1 MARDSGED
9 QAVRPSPSTAA
20 VTERPAL
27 APLPAE
33 LALPE
38 IRGPISPELVLVDPE
53 LGRAARAALPE
64 HPWPQPTALPERA
77 RPSRRV
83 ETGPRSRY
91 DSDDE
96 LLRELGIT
104 LERDGDRWRLS
115 LPRGEVVEA
124 SGDEVPPSPIAELLG
139 TVLVDRQ
146 LLPIPERS
154 SDPDVARLQEMI
166 WSERLAILAHDP
178 GTRLGIDPENLH
190 QLRVATRRI
199 RAFLRVARSHVEAEW
214 ADETRRQLGELG
226 RSLGPV
232 RDLDVLLETL
242 RPEVSGL
249 DDAERPAAEKLLAQL
264 QESRDRLHD
273 ELVQALD
280 APAYAEIVDRLLEP
294 IHPAAEPP
302 RRTLAKLAER
312 EIRRLAKRVD
322 RLGASPADE
331 ALHRLRIRVKRV
343 RYTLEL
349 ASPDADKRTERMI
362 RAAKR
367 LQDVLGEH
375 QDAVVAEER
384 IRTLAAESEAGEAFV
399 AGRLAERQAERRR
412 QLRKRFPRAWRRL
425 RRASRRL

>member
-1 MARDSGED
+1 MAPDSGED
-9 QAVRPSPSTAA
+9 QAVRPSPSTQA

-33 LALPE
+33 LAILE
-38 IRGPISPELVLVDPE
+38 IRGPISPELVLVDPA

-64 HPWPQPTALPERA
+64 HPWPQVTASPERP
-77 RPSRRV
+77 RTPRRV

-91 DSDDE
+91 DADDE
-96 LLRELGIT
+96 RLRALGIT

-124 SGDEVPPSPIAELLG
+124 SGDEVPPSPIADLLR
-139 TVLVDRQ
+139 TVLLDEQ
-146 LLPIPERS
+146 LLLVPERR
-154 SDPDVARLQEMI
+154 SDPDLARLQEMI
-166 WSERLAILAHDP
+166 WNERRAILAHDP

-199 RAFLRVARSHVEAEW
+199 RAFLRVAQSHVDREW
-214 ADETRRQLGELG
+214 ADETSRQLGELG

-242 RPEVSGL
+242 RPEVSAL
-249 DDAERPAAEKLLAQL
+249 DDGGRPAAEKVLAQL

-273 ELVQALD
+273 ELVQALQ
-280 APAYAEIVDRLLEP
+280 APAYAEIVERLLEP
-294 IHPAAEPP
+294 VPPAAEPP
-302 RRTLAKLAER
+302 RHSLAKLAGR

-384 IRTLAAESEAGEAFV
+384 IRSLAAEADPGGAFV
-399 AGRLAERQAERRR
+399 AGRLAERQAERGR
-412 QLRKRFPRAWRRL
+412 QLRKRFPRARRRL